1 MKRKICKNEEIHK
14 AIKINIPIL
23 TLTVVFTINLY
34 YLYLLDPYNDTIM
47 GIPAQDFALV
57 VAMIWGIYYWFKMIK
72 KANPSYRYGRWMLS
86 LLGMAILSSL
96 QSNILYG
103 QSLMWGFA
111 PQRWVLIWALMY
123 FPIRKL
129 IYYNKI
135 NGVDLLRMMCFVG
148 LVQLVLFSAQFF
160 LEDSIEF
167 LCVNTGSRNG
177 STRYYFGH
185 ILMDFVF
192 LVYLDRFN
200 RGKIDVKLKT
210 VFGCGGI
217 LFELMVVQQFRL
229 ASMALILCLGLFVV
243 FSKNRDEVKLV
254 YYVLGTVVLGI
265 LFSTSLVQDVL
276 NQVLNNAYDSGMQ
289 IRSVGK
295 KLYFDTLLKHP
306 VLGGG
311 YPSSFYGPA
320 RQAAGIDRF
329 IYLDDNGVAGFMY
342 LYGSLGIVW
351 VVTLWRRL
359 LLDGKKIR
367 DSYNE
372 LAFFLFPVFL
382 IIVCNNSL
390 CWYWQY
396 GFVVFSLYLCLAESR
411 ISFGD
416 CIGRFIPIA
425 SIPPEIPIIFKYI
438 KHL

>member
-1 MKRKICKNEEIHK
+1 MKKKICKNGEMHK
-14 AIKINIPIL
+14 VIRINIPML

-47 GIPAQDFALV
+47 GIPAQDFALA
-57 VAMIWGIYYWFKMIK
+57 VAMIWGIYYWFKMVK
-72 KANPSYRYGRWMLS
+72 KANPSYRYGKWMLS
-86 LLGMAILSSL
+86 LLGMAVLSSL

-103 QSLMWGFA
+103 QGFMLGFA

-129 IYYNKI
+129 IYYGKI
-135 NGVDLLRMMCFVG
+135 NCGDLLRMMCFVG
-148 LVQLVLFSAQFF
+148 FVQLILFTTQFF
-160 LEDSIEF
+160 LEDSREF

-185 ILMDFVF
+185 ILMDFTF
-192 LVYLDRFN
+192 FVYLDRFN
-200 RGKIDVKLKT
+200 KGKVDVKVKNA
-210 VFGCGGI
+210 FGCGGI
-217 LFELMVVQQFRL
+217 LFELIVVQQFRL
-229 ASMALILCLGLFVV
+229 ASMGLILCLGIFVI
-243 FSKNRDEVKLV
+243 FLKNKDEVKLV
-254 YYVLGTVVLGI
+254 YYVLGVVVLGI
-265 LFSTSLVQDVL
+265 LFSTPLVQDVL

-289 IRSVGK
+289 IRFVGK

-320 RQAAGIDRF
+320 IRAAGVDRF
-329 IYLDDNGVAGFMY
+329 IYLDDNGVVGFMY

-351 VVTLWRRL
+351 VVTLWKRL
-359 LLDGKKIR
+359 LMDGKKIQ
-367 DSYNE
+367 DSYDE
-372 LAFFLFPVFL
+372 LAFLLFPVFL

-396 GFVVFSLYLCLAESR
+396 GFVVFSLYMCLAESR
-411 ISFGD
+411 INFDD
-416 CIGRFIPIA
+416 CVGGSALIT
-425 SIPPEIPIIFKYI
+425 SMPPEIAIVFKHI
-438 KHL
+438 KRR